1 MIEAEQPDVA
11 CPICAKH
18 RGEGPLAG
26 PKVFEDEHVV
36 VSHRPVGEDATAFLG
51 YLFVESRRHVPF
63 LDGLTDTEAS
73 AIGLAVRGSPVDCGS
88 NSTPSSC
95 TRQSW
100 AGVWPISISMCSS
113 TTRVRR
119 PSTAGWPLTS
129 GPTLHVAVVPTS
141 SPCAHACART
151 WIRAADTRTGSLGRK
166 RVRCRWRAMWAR
178 DVSLVP

>member
-73 AIGLAVRGSPVDCGS
+73 AI
-88 NSTPSSC
+88 
-95 TRQSW
+95 
-100 AGVWPISISMCSS
+100 
-113 TTRVRR
+113 
-119 PSTAGWPLTS
+119 
-129 GPTLHVAVVPTS
+129 
-141 SPCAHACART
+141 
-151 WIRAADTRTGSLGRK
+151 TRTGSLGRK
-166 RVRCRWRAMWAR
+166 RVRCRWRAMWAH